1 MLLGPISPNNVPVC
15 GLGHHITPRSN
26 KLSSAYNVCTQP
38 LKHAFALHR
47 IYPTKRQLEMMAS
60 SLLFVVVLLAALS
73 SPPPSA
79 VLAADDD
86 GTTHLHFFMHDV
98 ATGSNPTAVQV
109 IKGAGSSVVP
119 GLAFGDTTV
128 IDDALTETSSPT
140 SAAVGRAQGF
150 YMMSSQSGIVLMV
163 CANLLLTAGDHNGS
177 TLAVVGRD
185 DVAAD
190 VRELS
195 VVGGTGRFRMATGYV
210 LWKTSSMNG
219 PDATVELDVHVRTA
233 TTAATGSG
241 TTGAFSGAAAKRVGA
256 GWVIACAVA
265 VVGAVVGS

>member
-1 MLLGPISPNNVPVC
+1 
-15 GLGHHITPRSN
+15 
-26 KLSSAYNVCTQP
+26 
-38 LKHAFALHR
+38 
-47 IYPTKRQLEMMAS
+47 MAS
-60 SLLFVVVLLAALS
+60 SLLSILLLVALS
-73 SPPPSA
+73 SPPWV

-86 GTTHLHFFMHDV
+86 GTTHLHFFMHDI
-98 ATGSNPTAVQV
+98 ASGSNPTAVQV
-109 IKGAGSSVVP
+109 VKGPAAAGSIVP

-150 YMMSSQSGIVLMV
+150 YMMSSQSGLVLMV
-163 CANLLLTAGDHNGS
+163 CANLLLTSGDHNGS

-195 VVGGTGRFRMATGYV
+195 VVGGTGKFRMATGYV
-210 LWKTSSMNG
+210 LWKTSSMSG

-233 TTAATGSG
+233 TATGTGAIDGGGSI
-241 TTGAFSGAAAKRVGA
+241 TTGASSGAAAKWVGA
-256 GWVIACAVA
+256 GWVSACVVAVVVA
-265 VVGAVVGS
+265 VVGSGVW